1 MLGDLLGFFHHPL
14 AQHNVLDLL
23 PQYLQ
28 GPFSIS
34 LDVMTVEVIRVAA
47 EPLMTAVTVGKGV
60 HGIVSNALLGSAKVM
75 ATVQA
80 HAVFFVF
87 LATPL
92 AGEVIPHPDAPAKP
106 VVCCC
111 PL

>member
-1 MLGDLLGFFHHPL
+1 
-14 AQHNVLDLL
+14 
-23 PQYLQ
+23 
-28 GPFSIS
+28 
-34 LDVMTVEVIRVAA
+34 
-47 EPLMTAVTVGKGV
+47 
-60 HGIVSNALLGSAKVM
+60 M

-92 AGEVIPHPDAPAKP
+92 ASKVISHPDAPAKP

-111 PL
+111 TL

>member
-14 AQHNVLDLL
+14 AQHDVLYLL

-28 GPFSIS
+28 STFAVGVY
-34 LDVMTVEVIRVAA
+34 VMTVEVVRVTA
-47 EPLMTAVTVGKGV
+47 EPLMTAVTMGKGV
-60 HGIVSNALLGSAKVM
+60 HTIVSDALLGPAKVM

-87 LATPL
+87 PATTL
-92 AGEVIPHPDAPAKP
+92 AGKVISHPDAPAKP

-111 PL
+111 TL

>member
-1 MLGDLLGFFHHPL
+1 MLGDLLGFFHHPF
-14 AQHNVLDLL
+14 AQHDVLDLL

-28 GPFSIS
+28 GSFAIS
-34 LDVMTVEVIRVAA
+34 VYVMTVEVIRVAA
-47 EPLMTAVTVGKGV
+47 EPLMTAVTVSKGV
-60 HGIVSNALLGSAKVM
+60 HGIVSDTLLGPAKVM

-87 LATPL
+87 LTTTL
-92 AGEVIPHPDAPAKP
+92 ASKVISHPDAPAKP

-111 PL
+111 TL

>member
-1 MLGDLLGFFHHPL
+1 MLGDLLGLFHHPL
-14 AQHNVLDLL
+14 AQHDVLDLL

-28 GPFSIS
+28 GPFAIGVQ
-34 LDVMTVEVIRVAA
+34 VMAVEVIRVAA

-60 HGIVSNALLGSAKVM
+60 HGIVSNALLGPAKVM
-75 ATVQA
+75 ATMQA

-87 LATPL
+87 LTTTL
-92 AGEVIPHPDAPAKP
+92 AGEVISHPDAPAKP

-111 PL
+111 TL